1 MAQAKEPQQEFADS
15 HEDLLEKPT
24 RRSAPRLGENAIDDP
39 VRMYLMQM
47 GRIPLLTRD
56 EEVSAAVQIDKARFV
71 FRNTMLGT
79 DFMLRGAIDLL
90 QKVHDKRLRLDR
102 TIEVSVTNKAEKKR
116 ILLRIVPNL
125 KTLKLLMAENRK
137 DFHFAVNRTRPITER
152 HRAWRRLTRR
162 RNKCVVLVEEL
173 NLRYS
178 RLAPLF
184 DQLDEINTR
193 MQGLKRQLAEVE
205 ASGFEGQ

>member
-15 HEDLLEKPT
+15 HEDLMEKPN

-116 ILLRIVPNL
+116 ILLRLI
-125 KTLKLLMAENRK
+125 
-137 DFHFAVNRTRPITER
+137 
-152 HRAWRRLTRR
+152 
-162 RNKCVVLVEEL
+162 
-173 NLRYS
+173 
-178 RLAPLF
+178 
-184 DQLDEINTR
+184 QLH
-193 MQGLKRQLAEVE
+193 
-205 ASGFEGQ
+205 SP